1 MHKRRSLALGL
12 FALFALAFA
21 LVLVGCGSSAPSDST
36 PADEPAADAGSAE
49 PAAEGDYS
57 TGIHHARIV
66 VRDYG
71 TIEVELNAVIAP
83 ITVQNFADLANAGFY
98 DGLTFHRII
107 SGFMIQ
113 GGSSTGTGMPGD
125 EPTIVGEFEANGHP
139 NTIAHVRG
147 VISMA
152 RSQDYDS
159 ASTQFFIMHEDAPS
173 LDGQYAAFGRVTSG
187 MDVVDAIAENTPV
200 QDDNGTVAAEDQ
212 PVIETIE
219 MID

>member
-1 MHKRRSLALGL
+1 MHKRRAQMLGL
-12 FALFALAFA
+12 LALFAIAFA
-21 LVLVGCGSSAPSDST
+21 LVIAGCGSGGSSAPE
-36 PADEPAADAGSAE
+36 PADSGSSAPATT
-49 PAAEGDYS
+49 AAEGDYS

-66 VRDYG
+66 VRGYG

-98 DGLTFHRII
+98 DGLTFHRVI

-113 GGSSTGTGMPGD
+113 GGSSTGTGRPGG
-125 EPTIVGEFEANGHP
+125 EPTIEGEFEANGHP
-139 NTIAHVRG
+139 NTISHRRG

-152 RSQDYDS
+152 RSQDFNS
-159 ASTQFFIMHEDAPS
+159 ASTQFFIMHAENTS
-173 LDGQYAAFGRVTSG
+173 LDGQYAAFGHVTSG